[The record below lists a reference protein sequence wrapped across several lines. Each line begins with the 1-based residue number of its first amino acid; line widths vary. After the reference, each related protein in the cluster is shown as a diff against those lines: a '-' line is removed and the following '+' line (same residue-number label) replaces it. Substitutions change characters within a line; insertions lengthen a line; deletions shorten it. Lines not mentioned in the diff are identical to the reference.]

1 MVCEIKSL
9 NKKYGKKVALSN
21 VSLDLDKH
29 IYGILGENG
38 AGKSTLL
45 KCICGLVSY
54 KGKIILECGKKRIG
68 YMPQEFTLFSNL
80 TVEENME
87 FFAGY
92 KGKNA
97 AEEISD
103 LLEKTGLTDKSSAKV
118 ESLSGGMLRRLG
130 LAQSLLGN
138 PEILILDEPTAG
150 LDPEERIRFRSV
162 IEKVCRGRCVLITTH
177 IMQDVENLC
186 DRLIVMHE
194 GKVCF
199 DDETAKAA
207 EFAAGKVYCIP
218 KYEVISRGMEEAVI
232 QYYTADEPMARVI
245 IEEETDETP
254 VSPTIEDGYLCLLND
269 VRKKSK

>member
-1 MVCEIKSL
+1 M
-9 NKKYGKKVALSN
+9 
-21 VSLDLDKH
+21 LD
-29 IYGILGENG
+29 
-38 AGKSTLL
+38 
-45 KCICGLVSY
+45 
-54 KGKIILECGKKRIG
+54 CGKKGIG

-80 TVEENME
+80 TVEENIE

-92 KGKNA
+92 KGKDA
-97 AEEISD
+97 AGEIPD
-103 LLEKTGLTDKSSAKV
+103 LLEKTGLTDKKSAKV

-150 LDPEERIRFRSV
+150 LDPEKRIRFRSV

-199 DDETAKAA
+199 DGETSKVA
-207 EFAAGKVYCIP
+207 EFAAGKVYCVP
-218 KYEVISRGMEEAVI
+218 KYEVISRGMEDAVI

-245 IEEETDETP
+245 IEGKTDETP
-254 VSPTIEDGYLCLLND
+254 VSPTVEDGYLCLLND